1 VEDVIGRYRRR
12 GAEVLFERAWFVVE
26 ESSRLPEVDFVDAVE
41 VVGVFAVALAAAS
54 MAERAFV
61 KMPEKSP

>member
-1 VEDVIGRYRRR
+1 VIGRYRRR

-26 ESSRLPEVDFVDAVE
+26 ESSRLPAADFVDAVE

-61 KMPEKSP
+61 KMSEKNP

>member
-1 VEDVIGRYRRR
+1 
-12 GAEVLFERAWFVVE
+12 LFERAWFVVE

-41 VVGVFAVALAAAS
+41 VVGVFAVAVALAAAS

>member
-1 VEDVIGRYRRR
+1 MIGRYRRR
-12 GAEVLFERAWFVVE
+12 GAEVLFERALFVVE

-41 VVGVFAVALAAAS
+41 VVGVFAVALAAVS
-54 MAERAFV
+54 MAEEAFV

>member
-1 VEDVIGRYRRR
+1 M
-12 GAEVLFERAWFVVE
+12 
-26 ESSRLPEVDFVDAVE
+26 DFVDAVE

>member
-1 VEDVIGRYRRR
+1 MIGHYRRR

-26 ESSRLPEVDFVDAVE
+26 SSSLPEVDFVDAVE

-54 MAERAFV
+54 MAEKGFV
-61 KMPEKSP
+61 KMPEKNP